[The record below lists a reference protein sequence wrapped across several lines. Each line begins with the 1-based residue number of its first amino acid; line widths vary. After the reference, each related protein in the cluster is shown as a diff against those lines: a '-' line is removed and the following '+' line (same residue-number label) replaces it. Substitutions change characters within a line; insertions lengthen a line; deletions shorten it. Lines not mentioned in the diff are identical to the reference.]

1 MTWLHNSG
9 WAPRTTIVQ
18 LAHPQFEITN
28 RVLLRLQDGVNTS
41 AESILSQL
49 GTPRSS
55 TGGIA
60 RKELCE
66 LLNERALTLPYPPA
80 AVVSNRATATER
92 EETDLLTVCTV
103 LAKSSKCLYLR
114 DKEPNLNAIDS
125 SRRVI
130 LLIPKIWRPA

>member
-9 WAPRTTIVQ
+9 WAPRTTIIQ
-18 LAHPQFEITN
+18 LAQPPLEVTN

-41 AESILSQL
+41 AEGLLSRLGVASAPENGLACNQL
-49 GTPRSS
+49 
-55 TGGIA
+55 
-60 RKELCE
+60 CD

-80 AVVSNRATATER
+80 AIVSDRATGTEC

-103 LAKSSKCLYLR
+103 LAKSSNLLYLR
-114 DKEPNLNAIDS
+114 DKEPNLTAIDP

-130 LLIPKIWRPA
+130 LLIPKNWRRT